1 MGKKQTQ
8 FRFEEDFIGDLSRV
22 AEEDGVTMTEL
33 VRNALRLYIALHER
47 MKGKN
52 LRLFL
57 ESEEG
62 EKQRCEVIL
71 PWLP

>member
-8 FRFEEDFIGDLSRV
+8 FRFEEDFIGDLSRL
-22 AEEDGVTMTEL
+22 AEEEGITMSEL

-47 MKGKN
+47 MKGKKSK
-52 LRLFL
+52 LFL
-57 ESEEG
+57 EAEG
-62 EKQRCEVIL
+62 DGTQRCEVIL